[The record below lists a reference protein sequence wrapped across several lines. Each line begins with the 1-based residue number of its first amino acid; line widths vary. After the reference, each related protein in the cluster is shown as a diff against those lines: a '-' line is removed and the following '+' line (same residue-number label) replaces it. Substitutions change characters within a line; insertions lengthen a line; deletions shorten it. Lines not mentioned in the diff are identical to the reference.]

1 MVAYKTGSL
10 QRIIKS
16 LEPECR
22 AALVYGPDA
31 GLVAE
36 RAAALAD
43 AFAGKRKDAAEIVR
57 LDERDVAEDPA
68 RLEVELRTIP
78 MFAERKVVRVAA
90 GAKLDVP
97 MLKALLEAP
106 LAGALV
112 VEAGALRPDSAL
124 RKLFESHKTAAAL
137 PSYSD
142 ERSASE
148 LIDEELDKAGL
159 KIDSETRSYLMT
171 RLGADQALS
180 RAEVAKLALFAS
192 GHGRVSPED
201 IDAIVGDS
209 AEIAVETFVYEVSGG
224 ETKEALRQL
233 ARLAAAETEPS
244 VALSAL
250 GRHFTQ
256 LHRIASAQAAG
267 VNVEQALR
275 SLRPRPH
282 FKREKAFV
290 ADSRRLGP
298 QRLLEALP
306 LIQDAVKRA
315 RLNPDLERAVAE
327 RLVLALTRRGEA
339 RRASNISGP

>member
-1 MVAYKTGSL
+1 MVAYKTGSF
-10 QRIIKS
+10 QRIIRS
-16 LEPECR
+16 LDPSCR
-22 AALVYGPDA
+22 AALIYGPDA

-36 RAAALAD
+36 RAASLTD
-43 AFAGKRKDAAEIVR
+43 AFAGTRKEATEIVR
-57 LDERDVAEDPA
+57 LDEKDLAEDAA

-78 MFAERKVVRVAA
+78 MFAEGKVVRVAP

-97 MLKALLEAP
+97 MLKALLDAP

-112 VEAGALRPDSAL
+112 IEAGALRPDSAL
-124 RKLFESHKTAAAL
+124 RKLFETHNTAAAL

-142 ERSASE
+142 ERSVSE

-159 KIDSETRSYLMT
+159 TIDSDTRAYLMA
-171 RLGADQALS
+171 RLGADQAMS
-180 RAEVAKLALFAS
+180 RAEVAKLALFAA
-192 GHGRVSPED
+192 GQGRVGADD

-209 AEIAVETFVYEVSGG
+209 AEIAVENFVYDVSGC
-224 ETKEALRQL
+224 EAKGALHQL
-233 ARLAAAETEPS
+233 ARLAASGTEPS

-250 GRHFTQ
+250 GRHFSQ

-267 VNVEQALR
+267 VAPEQALR

-290 ADSRRLGP
+290 ADSRRIGA

-306 LIQDAVKRA
+306 LIQEAVKRA
-315 RLNPDLERAVAE
+315 RLNPDLERAIAE
-327 RLVLALTRRGEA
+327 RLVLTLTRRGES
-339 RRASNISGP
+339 RSGSRP

>member
-1 MVAYKTGSL
+1 VA
-10 QRIIKS
+10 
-16 LEPECR
+16 
-22 AALVYGPDA
+22 
-31 GLVAE
+31 
-36 RAAALAD
+36 
-43 AFAGKRKDAAEIVR
+43 
-57 LDERDVAEDPA
+57 
-68 RLEVELRTIP
+68 
-78 MFAERKVVRVAA
+78 
-90 GAKLDVP
+90 
-97 MLKALLEAP
+97 
-106 LAGALV
+106 
-112 VEAGALRPDSAL
+112 
-124 RKLFESHKTAAAL
+124 
-137 PSYSD
+137 
-142 ERSASE
+142 
-148 LIDEELDKAGL
+148 
-159 KIDSETRSYLMT
+159 
-171 RLGADQALS
+171 
-180 RAEVAKLALFAS
+180 
-192 GHGRVSPED
+192 PED

-233 ARLAAAETEPS
+233 ARLAAAGTEPS

-290 ADSRRLGP
+290 ADSRRLGT

-327 RLVLALTRRGEA
+327 RLVLTLTRARERGS
-339 RRASNISGP
+339 ASRP

>member
-1 MVAYKTGSL
+1 MVAYKTGSF
-10 QRIIKS
+10 QRILKS

-22 AALVYGPDA
+22 AGLVYGPDA

-36 RAAALAD
+36 RAAALTD
-43 AFAGKRKDAAEIVR
+43 VFAGKRKDVVEIVR
-57 LDERDVAEDPA
+57 LNEKDLAEDPA
-68 RLEVELRTIP
+68 RLEVELRTVP
-78 MFAERKVVRVAA
+78 MFAEGKVVRVAA
-90 GAKLDVP
+90 VGRVDVP
-97 MLKALLEAP
+97 LLKALLDAP

-112 VEAGALRPDSAL
+112 IEAGVLRPDSAL

-142 ERSASE
+142 ERSVSE

-159 KIDSETRSYLMT
+159 KIDNDTRAYLMA
-171 RLGADQALS
+171 RLGADQAMS
-180 RAEVAKLALFAS
+180 RAEVAKLTVFAS
-192 GHGRVSPED
+192 GHGRISAED

-209 AEIAVETFVYEVSGG
+209 AEIAVENFVYDVSAG
-224 ETKEALRQL
+224 EANGALRQL
-233 ARLAAAETEPS
+233 GRLAAAGTEPS

-256 LHRIASAQAAG
+256 LHRMAAAQAAG
-267 VNVEQALR
+267 VAPELALK

-298 QRLLEALP
+298 QRLLEVLP
-306 LIQDAVKRA
+306 LIQEAVKRA

-327 RLVLALTRRGEA
+327 RLVLTLTRRGE
-339 RRASNISGP
+339 RGSGPRA

>member
-1 MVAYKTGSL
+1 MVTYKTGSI
-10 QRIIKS
+10 QRILKS

-22 AALVYGPDA
+22 AGLVYGPDA

-36 RAAALAD
+36 RAAALTD
-43 AFAGKRKDAAEIVR
+43 AFAGKRKDATEIVR
-57 LDERDVAEDPA
+57 LDEKDLQDDPA

-78 MFAERKVVRVAA
+78 MFAEGKVVRVAA
-90 GAKLDVP
+90 GARIDVP
-97 MLKALLEAP
+97 LLKALLEAP

-112 VEAGALRPDSAL
+112 IEAGALRPDSAL

-142 ERSASE
+142 ERSVSE

-159 KIDSETRSYLMT
+159 KIDSDTRAYLMA
-171 RLGADQALS
+171 RLGADQAMS
-180 RAEVAKLALFAS
+180 RAEVAKLALFAA
-192 GHGRVSPED
+192 GQGRISPDD

-209 AEIAVETFVYEVSGG
+209 AEIAVENFVYDVSSG
-224 ETKEALRQL
+224 EAKGALRQL
-233 ARLAAAETEPS
+233 ARLDASGTDPS

-267 VNVEQALR
+267 VVPDQALR

-290 ADSRRLGP
+290 ADSRRLGAE
-298 QRLLEALP
+298 RLLAALP
-306 LIQDAVKRA
+306 LIQEAVKRA

-327 RLVLALTRRGEA
+327 RLVLTLTRRGE
-339 RRASNISGP
+339 RGSSSRP

>member
-1 MVAYKTGSL
+1 MVAYKTGSF
-10 QRIIKS
+10 QRILKS
-16 LEPECR
+16 LDPSCR
-22 AALVYGPDA
+22 AGLVYGPDA

-36 RAAALAD
+36 RAAALTD
-43 AFAGKRKDAAEIVR
+43 VFAGKCKDAVEIIR
-57 LDERDVAEDPA
+57 LDEKDLAEDPA
-68 RLEVELRTIP
+68 RLEVELCTIP
-78 MFAERKVVRVAA
+78 MFADGKVVRIAA
-90 GAKLDVP
+90 GARLDVP
-97 MLKALLEAP
+97 TLKALLEAP

-112 VEAGALRPDSAL
+112 IEAGALRPDSGL

-142 ERSASE
+142 ERSVSE
-148 LIDEELDKAGL
+148 LIDEELDKANL
-159 KIDSETRSYLMT
+159 KIDSDTRAYLMA
-171 RLGADQALS
+171 RLGADQAMS
-180 RAEVAKLALFAS
+180 RAEVAKLAVFAS
-192 GHGRVSPED
+192 GQGRIGADD

-209 AEIAVETFVYEVSGG
+209 AEIAVENFVYDVSGG

-233 ARLAAAETEPS
+233 ARLSAAGTEPS

-267 VNVEQALR
+267 VAPEQALR

-282 FKREKAFV
+282 FKREKNFV
-290 ADSRRLGP
+290 ADSRRIGA

-306 LIQDAVKRA
+306 LIQEAVKRA

-327 RLVLALTRRGEA
+327 RLVLTLTRARERGSGA
-339 RRASNISGP
+339 RA